1 MSSALPL
8 TTMVFP
14 FQNDNECE
22 ENLKKKFLHSSWDF
36 KLAHTL
42 LNLLFTSAEN
52 DQRPKRHFEIICLVL
67 ESHSFFHGR
76 Q

>member
-1 MSSALPL
+1 MSFALPL
-8 TTMVFP
+8 TTTVFP

-22 ENLKKKFLHSSWDF
+22 ENRKKKFLHSSWDF

-52 DQRPKRHFEIICLVL
+52 NQRSK
-67 ESHSFFHGR
+67 
-76 Q
+76 